1 MNLEVRKIE
10 FIQEFMKLQNEETIT
25 LFEGILKMAKTNLKD
40 QFYKPMSQEELE
52 SRIDQSEF
60 DFVNGNFKSSSELL
74 AKFKELK

>member
-25 LFEGILKMAKTNLKD
+25 LFEGILKMAKNNLED
-40 QFYKPMSQEELE
+40 QFYKPMSQKELE

-60 DFVNGNFKSSSELL
+60 DFENGNYKSSSELL
-74 AKFKELK
+74 AKFNELK